1 MTISNYF
8 AVIMAG
14 GGGTRLWPLSRQAR
28 PKQTIPL
35 LGDET
40 LFQIAVTRLMPLLP
54 PERILVVTNARFA
67 EMLKPQAPDLPE
79 ANFVIEPAPRNTAPA
94 LGLAAVE
101 ILRRDP
107 QAVMACL
114 TADHFIQDEAR
125 FRALL
130 TAAHGLAVED
140 WLVTLGIEPTYP
152 ATGFGYIQRASS
164 LGRRGVFEAFAAA
177 RFREKPSQP
186 EAEAMLADGQHS
198 WNSGMFVWKAT
209 RLLEEFERQMPAFAR
224 LLAQLRADPAALATI
239 WSHVPNT
246 SIDYGV
252 MEGAERVAVIPA
264 SGLGWNDV
272 GSWESLFEVLPA
284 DGAGNI
290 AIGAELLDVD
300 TRHTLVHAARS
311 GRRLVA
317 TLGVEDLIIVDTGDV
332 LLVCPKSRAQ
342 EVRAFVDALKAR
354 PDGEAF
360 L

>member
-1 MTISNYF
+1 MTISNYY

-14 GGGTRLWPLSRQAR
+14 GGGTRLWPLSRQGR

-35 LGDET
+35 LGDRT
-40 LFQIAVTRLMPLLP
+40 LFQIAVARLTPLLP

-67 EMLKPQAPDLPE
+67 EMLMPQAPEVPE

-101 ILRRDP
+101 VLRRDP

-114 TADHFIQDEAR
+114 TADHFIRDENR

-130 TAAHGLAVED
+130 TAAHELALGD
-140 WLVTLGIEPTYP
+140 WLVTLGIEPTYA
-152 ATGFGYIQRASS
+152 ATGFGYIQRAGS
-164 LGRRGVFEAFAAA
+164 LGRRGVFDVFEAA

-198 WNSGMFVWKAT
+198 WNSGMFVWKAG
-209 RLLEEFERQMPAFAR
+209 RLLEEFEIQMPSFAR
-224 LLAQLRADPAALATI
+224 ALGQVQADPSALAAI
-239 WSHVPNT
+239 WPHVPST

-252 MEGAERVAVIPA
+252 MEGASRVAVIPA

-284 DGAGNI
+284 DGAGNV
-290 AIGAELLDVD
+290 AIGTELLDID

-317 TLGVEDLIIVDTGDV
+317 ALGVEDLIIVDTGDV
-332 LLVCPKSRAQ
+332 LLICPKHRAQ
-342 EVRAFVDALKAR
+342 DVRAFVDALKSR
-354 PDGEAF
+354 PDGQAF